1 VAADVAVKFAIDKQA
16 HFWWGWAIAA
26 TVYQLGLLV
35 AVLVAVT
42 LGAAKE
48 IWDAN
53 GHGTPDAKDA
63 LATAAGG
70 LAGAIAGALVTS
82 LVH

>member
-1 VAADVAVKFAIDKQA
+1 MKMPPIDKQA

-26 TVYQLGLLV
+26 TAYQLGLVV
-35 AVLVAVT
+35 AVLVAAT

-48 IWDAN
+48 IWDRN
-53 GHGTPDAKDA
+53 GHGTPDVKDA
-63 LATAAGG
+63 IATAVGG